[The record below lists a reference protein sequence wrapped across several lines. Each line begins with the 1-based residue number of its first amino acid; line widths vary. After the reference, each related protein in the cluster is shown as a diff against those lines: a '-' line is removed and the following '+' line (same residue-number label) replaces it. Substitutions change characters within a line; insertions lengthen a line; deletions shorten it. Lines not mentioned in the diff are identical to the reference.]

1 MSKRSKYDL
10 DSIPQDPPYLQ
21 PGALVEIQPP
31 EFGYESPWHTATIVQ
46 RATPISSNRFVV
58 RFTHLFQ
65 DEKTG
70 NRPLRMISLGDIRP
84 HPPPQRP
91 RKFENGDHADVYH
104 QHSWWEGVI
113 VQELKNGNYLFRFNS
128 DNQWPKFVEF
138 GVNQLRL
145 HRTWINGQWIPPL
158 EASEIAVEEVQ
169 REEEPT
175 KKTMEMEEYNERAL
189 VEVANDEDGSNRAWY
204 PAIIVTAV
212 GNKRYLIQYTT
223 MRTDDNSNIG
233 FFGKVRDTLHIR
245 PRPPDIAVPD
255 QFVMLEQVDAFYKGG
270 WWKGVIIKV
279 LSDDSKY
286 HVYLATHEEMEFKH
300 SELRLH
306 QDWIDGKWTKPSPGV
321 HL

>member
-84 HPPPQRP
+84 HPPPTT
-91 RKFENGDHADVYH
+91 
-104 QHSWWEGVI
+104 WWEGVI

>member
-1 MSKRSKYDL
+1 
-10 DSIPQDPPYLQ
+10 
-21 PGALVEIQPP
+21 
-31 EFGYESPWHTATIVQ
+31 
-46 RATPISSNRFVV
+46 
-58 RFTHLFQ
+58 
-65 DEKTG
+65 
-70 NRPLRMISLGDIRP
+70 MISLGDIRP

-91 RKFENGDHADVYH
+91 RKFENGDHADAYH
-104 QHSWWEGVI
+104 KKCWWDGVI
-113 VQELKNGNYLFRFNS
+113 VQELMNGNYLFRFNS

-138 GVNQLRL
+138 EVNKLRL
-145 HRTWINGQWIPPL
+145 HRTWFNGHWIPPL
-158 EASEIAVEEVQ
+158 EASEIAV
-169 REEEPT
+169 
-175 KKTMEMEEYNERAL
+175 ERAL

-204 PAIIVTAV
+204 AAIIVTPV

-233 FFGKVRDTLHIR
+233 FFGKVMDTLHIR
-245 PRPPDIAVPD
+245 PRPADIAVPD
-255 QFVMLEQVDAFYKGG
+255 QFVMLDQVDAFYKGG

-306 QDWIDGKWTKPSPGV
+306 QDWIDGKWTKPSPVV